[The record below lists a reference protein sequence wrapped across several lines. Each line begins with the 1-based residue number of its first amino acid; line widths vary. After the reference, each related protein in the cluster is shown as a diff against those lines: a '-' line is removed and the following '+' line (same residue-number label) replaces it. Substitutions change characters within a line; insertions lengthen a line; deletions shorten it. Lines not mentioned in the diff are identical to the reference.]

1 MKIKDTLNMGKT
13 TFPMRAGLPKNEPIW
28 QKKWDEDHVYEQR
41 QKLNEGKPTFM
52 LHDGPPFANGNIHMG
67 HALNKISKDI
77 IVRYKSMNGFGHLM
91 FLAGIRTVCQLNNSW
106 PNKALNARKCQ

>member
-67 HALNKISKDI
+67 HALNTQGNVDDRLSR
-77 IVRYKSMNGFGHLM
+77 VMP
-91 FLAGIRTVCQLNNSW
+91 AVCDEGN
-106 PNKALNARKCQ
+106 